1 MDYPVLVNPGK
12 PLEGCD
18 DEENQGDCR
27 GQAPQ
32 KPLGAAQACAAARR
46 RNKKDRLA
54 ADTDR
59 AL

>member
-18 DEENQGDCR
+18 DEENQGDR
-27 GQAPQ
+27 GGQAPQ
-32 KPLGAAQACAAARR
+32 KPLGGAQGCAAARR
-46 RNKKDRLA
+46 GNKKAGLPVEA
-54 ADTDR
+54 DR